1 MSKIKWAG
9 IIKSE
14 EDFPAAKIPIPEN
27 AKQLGAE
34 ESMAS
39 MQIHALPFLVPSVL
53 LIFISMFFKVYTAE
67 EFSFS
72 VPFFFLGF
80 IIGFMLIIVHELLH
94 AIAYPKEATVY
105 IGILPKGLAAVA
117 LSTSPISKRRFIFIS
132 ILPAVLGL
140 IPLIFF
146 LLIDSSQGILNGL
159 FFGMAAVGLTTIYP
173 DLYNIYHI
181 CKNVPKNATI
191 LNDKTETYYY

>member
-1 MSKIKWAG
+1 
-9 IIKSE
+9 
-14 EDFPAAKIPIPEN
+14 
-27 AKQLGAE
+27 
-34 ESMAS
+34 
-39 MQIHALPFLVPSVL
+39 
-53 LIFISMFFKVYTAE
+53 
-67 EFSFS
+67 
-72 VPFFFLGF
+72 
-80 IIGFMLIIVHELLH
+80 MLIIVHEFLH

-105 IGILPKGLAAVA
+105 MGILPKGLAAVA

-159 FFGMAAVGLTTIYP
+159 LFGMTAVGLTTIYP
-173 DLYNIYHI
+173 DLYNIYQI